1 MAYAPELSITLEGGE
16 GDEVEVEI
24 TLLEERH
31 EARSPPPPY
40 TTDEMLRD
48 ANRLLRMSSST
59 AMKLAQ
65 ELFKRGLITYHRTDS
80 TRVSDVGLNV
90 AKSYLGSDFR
100 GRTWSLGGE
109 GAHECI
115 RPTQPWDRET
125 LRRMIYEGVLRVEG
139 LTARHLALYDLFRR
153 FMASQAPEIEV
164 YVKRYLI
171 KYSDRS
177 LTEERVLRAEGRAI
191 QLYRSIKVDRELP
204 LGRRRVHIEWRLIP
218 EGYPYTQA
226 DVIRLMRE
234 RSIGRPSTYAS
245 IL

>member
-1 MAYAPELSITLEGGE
+1 
-16 GDEVEVEI
+16 
-24 TLLEERH
+24 
-31 EARSPPPPY
+31 
-40 TTDEMLRD
+40 
-48 ANRLLRMSSST
+48 
-59 AMKLAQ
+59 
-65 ELFKRGLITYHRTDS
+65 
-80 TRVSDVGLNV
+80 VSDVGLNV

-115 RPTQPWDRET
+115 RPTRPWDRET

-139 LTARHLALYDLFRR
+139 LTARHLALYDLIFRR

-171 KYSDRS
+171 KYSGRS

-191 QLYRSIKVDRELP
+191 QLYRSVKVGRELP
-204 LGRRRVHIEWRLIP
+204 LGRRRVQIEWRLIP
-218 EGYPYTQA
+218 EGYPHTQA

-245 IL
+245 ILQKLFDRGYIYERKRWLLSTKLGKAVCRYLDAHYGRFVSEERTRRLLEKMDSIERGEAEYIEVLTELYNEVKTIK